1 MEIATNFFGTIVSFI
16 SSNAIPFLGVLTL
29 IVFIHELGHFLVAR
43 WCGVGVE
50 VFSIGFGREIVGWN
64 DSRGTR
70 WKIGWL
76 PLGGYVKFQGDANA
90 ASMPDTS
97 VTAERREKGDFHAT
111 PLGRRAAIVAAG
123 PFANFILAI
132 VIFTA
137 SFTLIGVQVTPP
149 VVDEV
154 KAGSAAELAGI
165 RSGDIIR
172 RIDGVEITSFTDI
185 QRQVADRAGDPLP
198 VVVERAGADVSLT
211 VTPIATEVSDGMGG
225 KMRIGLIG
233 ISRNVA
239 GNLRYD
245 KKDFGDA
252 LRLSV
257 GETWF
262 VITKSLSYVKG
273 VILGRESADQLAGP
287 LRIAQVSG
295 QAAAVGF
302 PALLQLAAVLSVSIG
317 LINLFPIPLLDGGHL
332 LYYAIEWI
340 RGRPLGPAAQEF
352 GFKVGMIV
360 VLMLMLVATWNDF
373 LRFGS

>member
-1 MEIATNFFGTIVSFI
+1 MEIAANFFGTITSFI

-97 VTAERREKGDFHAT
+97 VTAERREKGDFHTT

-123 PFANFILAI
+123 PFANFILAV

-149 VVDEV
+149 IVDEV

-185 QRQVADRAGDPLP
+185 QRQVADRPGQALP
-198 VVVERAGADVSLT
+198 VIVERGGAEVPLT

-239 GNLRYD
+239 GSLRYD
-245 KKDFGDA
+245 KKDLGDA
-252 LRLSV
+252 LRLAV

-262 VITKSLSYVKG
+262 VITKSLGYVKG

-340 RGRPLGPAAQEF
+340 RGRPLGPAAQEL
-352 GFKVGMIV
+352 GFRVGMFL

-373 LRFGS
+373 MRFGS

>member
-1 MEIATNFFGTIVSFI
+1 MEIAANFFGTITSFI

-97 VTAERREKGDFHAT
+97 VTAERREKGDFHTT

-149 VVDEV
+149 IVDEV

-185 QRQVADRAGDPLP
+185 QRQVADRPGQALP
-198 VVVERAGADVSLT
+198 VVVERGGAEVPLT

-239 GNLRYD
+239 GSLRYD
-245 KKDFGDA
+245 KKDLGDA
-252 LRLSV
+252 LRLAV

-262 VITKSLSYVKG
+262 VITKSLGYVKG

-340 RGRPLGPAAQEF
+340 RGRPLGPAAQEL
-352 GFKVGMIV
+352 GFRVGMFL

-373 LRFGS
+373 MRFGS